1 MVFTILG
8 RRDPRGSVYT
18 DEGYIS
24 RLPSPRV
31 LSSNMMLGSNVS
43 DSLHS
48 HALMQFGQFLD
59 HDLSANSKGGM
70 YVKFLDFVK
79 LPFVIYLFRTPKILD
94 FKKIYIVGEIY
105 TCILKY
111 FLEKG

>member
-79 LPFVIYLFRTPKILD
+79 LPFVIYLSIQNPEDFR
-94 FKKIYIVGEIY
+94 FKKNIYRLGNLYIHAY
-105 TCILKY
+105 
-111 FLEKG
+111 